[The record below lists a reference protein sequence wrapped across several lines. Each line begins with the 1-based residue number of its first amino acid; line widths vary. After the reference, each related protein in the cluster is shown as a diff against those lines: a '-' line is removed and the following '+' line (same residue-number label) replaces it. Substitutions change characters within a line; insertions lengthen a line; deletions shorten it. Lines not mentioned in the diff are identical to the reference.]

1 MPVSHS
7 HSAAGAGPGERL
19 VRSLELWRD
28 ADRMA
33 GTAQPLAGS
42 RHLEAHRVLIEH
54 AKGALMLRYG
64 LDSHQA
70 FAVLVRWAR
79 VTQLPVVG
87 LAEALVHGI
96 CEGSPRTERR
106 QRALLRWLEQQ
117 LLHDTPDL
125 TPLPTAARVRPVA

>member
-1 MPVSHS
+1 MPVTHS
-7 HSAAGAGPGERL
+7 LTSAADPGERL
-19 VRSLELWRD
+19 ADSLELWRD
-28 ADRMA
+28 ADRIA
-33 GTAQPLAGS
+33 DIAQPAAGA

-64 LDSHQA
+64 IDCHQA

-106 QRALLRWLEQQ
+106 QEALLRWLERQ
-117 LLHDTPDL
+117 LPHDTPDL
-125 TPLPTAARVRPVA
+125 APLPTAARVRPVA

>member
-1 MPVSHS
+1 MPVS
-7 HSAAGAGPGERL
+7 HSAAGAADPGDRL
-19 VRSLELWRD
+19 ASSLELWRD
-28 ADRMA
+28 ADRLA
-33 GTAQPLAGS
+33 GTAQPAAGS
-42 RHLEAHRVLIEH
+42 RLLEAHRVLIEH
-54 AKGALMLRYG
+54 AKGALMLTYG
-64 LDSHQA
+64 IDSHQA

-79 VTQLPVVG
+79 VTQLPVVS

-106 QRALLRWLEQQ
+106 QQALLRWLEQQ